1 MQGSNTPKKGVKSMT
16 LSTKDLACLLSLSVI
31 LVLLILAV
39 LLAQKDSNNVFALS
53 LATAC
58 ISVIPNILAQ
68 IVA

>member
-1 MQGSNTPKKGVKSMT
+1 MT

-39 LLAQKDSNNVFALS
+39 LLAQKDSNNVFALR

>member
-1 MQGSNTPKKGVKSMT
+1 MT